1 MTMIRHATSEEIFAM
16 LDGIE
21 PDEARGLLDLLDS
34 MAAAGEVPEE
44 DVPRWTAMLQVL
56 AVDPATVQ

>member
-1 MTMIRHATSEEIFAM
+1 MTMLRHATSEEIFAV

-21 PDEARGLLDLLDS
+21 PDEARALLDQLES
-34 MAAAGEVPEE
+34 MAAAGDIANG

-56 AVDPATVQ
+56 ALDPTTVQ